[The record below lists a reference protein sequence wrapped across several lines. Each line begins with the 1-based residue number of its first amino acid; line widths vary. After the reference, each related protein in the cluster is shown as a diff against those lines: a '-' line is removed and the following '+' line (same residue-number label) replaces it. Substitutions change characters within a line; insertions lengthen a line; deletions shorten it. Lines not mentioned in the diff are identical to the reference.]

1 VALSESEKFLLLYLH
16 EACGN
21 MGIAVIVL
29 KFGSWNYSSVFEP
42 HVPPVIPPNI
52 GMSFEIM
59 SGEDHL
65 IGFINV
71 GDFQLLLHCTEP
83 IICLEWVGGKW

>member
-1 VALSESEKFLLLYLH
+1 
-16 EACGN
+16 
-21 MGIAVIVL
+21 
-29 KFGSWNYSSVFEP
+29 
-42 HVPPVIPPNI
+42 
-52 GMSFEIM
+52 MSFEIM